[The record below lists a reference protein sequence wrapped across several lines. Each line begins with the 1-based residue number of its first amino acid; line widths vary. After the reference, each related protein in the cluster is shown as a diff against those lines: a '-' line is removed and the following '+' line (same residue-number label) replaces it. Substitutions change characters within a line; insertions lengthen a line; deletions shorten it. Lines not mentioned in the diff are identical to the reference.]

1 MWYPEFT
8 IIYILLFVATAVA
21 IASLVLVIIVL
32 KKLSD
37 VEITLSTM
45 KKYRDFSPAAPGAQ
59 GEIPQ
64 PQNRNVI
71 FCKNPRCI
79 TSTEQEI
86 VHSFKLADAEK
97 RIYRCVYCDAE
108 HK

>member
-45 KKYRDFSPAAPGAQ
+45 KKYRDFSPAAPTAQ

-71 FCKNPRCI
+71 FCKNCANEYDA
-79 TSTEQEI
+79 SL
-86 VHSFKLADAEK
+86 SFCPNCGA
-97 RIYRCVYCDAE
+97 RR
-108 HK
+108 